1 MRVRADGSIKSAAR
15 SMWVGAQVGG
25 RVILLICES
34 CQRPLEDE
42 SLSGRVTY
50 SDNTHTWR
58 VGFKFRVGGGVG
70 CHGVLQGAFVSGDL
84 LMNLNWETN
93 YSGHQNQLNH
103 KKQIQSIIYKI
114 NI

>member
-58 VGFKFRVGGGVG
+58 VGFKFRVGGGRLSWCPAG
-70 CHGVLQGAFVSGDL
+70 SICFLRSPDEFELG
-84 LMNLNWETN
+84 
-93 YSGHQNQLNH
+93 NQL
-103 KKQIQSIIYKI
+103 
-114 NI
+114 

>member
-58 VGFKFRVGGGVG
+58 VGFKFRVGGVG
-70 CHGVLQGAFVSGDL
+70 CHGVLQGAFVS
-84 LMNLNWETN
+84 
-93 YSGHQNQLNH
+93 
-103 KKQIQSIIYKI
+103 
-114 NI
+114 

>member
-1 MRVRADGSIKSAAR
+1 
-15 SMWVGAQVGG
+15 MWVGAQVGG

-58 VGFKFRVGGGVG
+58 IGFKFRVGGGGGSV
-70 CHGVLQGAFVSGDL
+70 VMVSCREHL
-84 LMNLNWETN
+84 FPEI
-93 YSGHQNQLNH
+93 S
-103 KKQIQSIIYKI
+103 
-114 NI
+114 